1 MLDWINVGKLAA
13 ERDDHLSEY
22 FFDNGVLSK
31 VLESATSFLVLGR
44 KGAGKTAVFNFLQQ
58 NPSRYLS
65 RDDKLV
71 SLTFEDYKWNV
82 HALLQNPHAAESLAY
97 KDSWR
102 FVMYVEAL
110 SAMADWAAETGV
122 NLPKSAANARKIISQ
137 LFDSPTPSIYQLVG
151 KKLLSLSRVR
161 LPSLGV
167 ALEEGAIEASGDVGE
182 VSFEEIKG
190 EKTLQEALSNNIS
203 GLIEI
208 LERAVEDCCG
218 LGCRVFICLDRV
230 DEAWDDVS
238 FNVSRRVI
246 AGLVS
251 AADSVTS
258 KCRGQIRPVVFL
270 REDIFEV
277 LSLNDLNK
285 LREDCGALLHWDHE
299 SLYRMIL
306 ERVNFYARENAEAPV
321 PEVDDLFD
329 KREMRQRARPS
340 TYLLRRT
347 MMRPR
352 DLISFLGRVIE
363 SMKEAAADP
372 FADLKP
378 EPSATLSTDAIYDA
392 EPGYSEWLINEII
405 DEWGVQNPAIRT
417 YFNVIRAHGSTNIT
431 RDEFAS
437 ELARQEGDVSPQAID
452 DALRFMFDNSIIGF
466 KVGQSA
472 IWRFKCVYPSQGFIA
487 SDIYH
492 IHDGLVRGLGLK
504 EPRES

>member
-13 ERDDHLSEY
+13 ERDDNLSEY
-22 FFDNGVLSK
+22 FYDNGVLNR
-31 VLESATSFLVLGR
+31 VLASPTSFLVLGR

-58 NPSRYLS
+58 NHRRYLEAND
-65 RDDKLV
+65 RMV

-110 SAMADWAAETGV
+110 GAMASWAVENGAS
-122 NLPKSAANARKIISQ
+122 LPKSAANARKIISQ
-137 LFDSPTPSIYQLVG
+137 LFDSPEPSIYQLIG
-151 KKLLSLSRVR
+151 RKILRLSKIK
-161 LPSLGV
+161 LPSVGV
-167 ALEEGAIEASGDVGE
+167 ALEDGEIAANAGE
-182 VSFEEIKG
+182 VSFEEVQQ
-190 EKTLQEALSNNIS
+190 ERSLQESLSNNVT

-208 LERAVEDCCG
+208 LERAVEDCSG
-218 LGCRVFICLDRV
+218 LGCRVFICFDRV

-238 FNVSRRVI
+238 FDVSRRVI

-258 KCRGQIRPVVFL
+258 KCGGRVRPVVFL

-285 LREDCGALLHWDHE
+285 LREDCGALLHWDLD
-299 SLYRMIL
+299 SLFRMIL
-306 ERVNFYARENAEAPV
+306 ERVNFYARRHEKDPISEI
-321 PEVDDLFD
+321 DDLFD

-352 DLISFLGRVIE
+352 DVISFLGRIIE
-363 SMKEAAADP
+363 SMREAASDP
-372 FADLKP
+372 FSDSKP
-378 EPSATLSTDAIYDA
+378 EVPEKLPTDAIYDA
-392 EPGYSEWLINEII
+392 EPGYSEWLINELV
-405 DEWGVQNPAIRT
+405 DEWAVQNPAIRT

-431 RDEFAS
+431 RDEFAA
-437 ELARQEGDVSPQAID
+437 EIARQGGDGSSLSVD

-472 IWRFKCVYPSQGFIA
+472 IWKFKCVYPSQGFVA
-487 SDIYH
+487 SDVYH

>member
-22 FFDNGVLSK
+22 FFDNGVLTN
-31 VLESATSFLVLGR
+31 VLASPTSFLVLGR

-58 NPSRYLS
+58 NPERYLAEND
-65 RDDKLV
+65 RLV

-82 HALLQNPHAAESLAY
+82 HALLQNPHAADSLAY

-102 FVMYVEAL
+102 FVMYVETL
-110 SAMADWAAETGV
+110 SAMAAWAEKTGAK
-122 NLPKSAANARKIISQ
+122 LPKSAVSARKIISQ
-137 LFDSPTPSIYQLVG
+137 LFDSPEPSIYQLVG
-151 KKLLSLSRVR
+151 KKMLSLSRVK
-161 LPSLGV
+161 LPSFGV
-167 ALEEGAIEASGDVGE
+167 AIEDGNVEANAGE
-182 VSFEEIKG
+182 VSFDEVRH
-190 EKTLQEALSNNIS
+190 EKSLQESLSNNIS

-208 LERAVEDCCG
+208 LERAVEDCG
-218 LGCRVFICLDRV
+218 DIDCRVFICFDRV

-238 FNVSRRVI
+238 FDVSRRVI

-258 KCRGQIRPVVFL
+258 KCGGRVRPVVFL

-306 ERVNFYARENAEAPV
+306 ERVNFYARQNELEAV
-321 PEVDDLFD
+321 AEVDELFD

-363 SMKEAAADP
+363 SMREAAADP
-372 FADLKP
+372 FADPKP
-378 EPSATLSTDAIYDA
+378 EPATKLATDAIYEA
-392 EPGYSEWLINEII
+392 EPGYSEWLINELS

-417 YFNVIRAHGSTNIT
+417 YFNVIRAQGSTNIT
-431 RDEFAS
+431 RDEFAA
-437 ELARQEGDVSPQAID
+437 ELARQGGDGSNQGVD
-452 DALRFMFDNSIIGF
+452 DALRFLFENSIIGF
-466 KVGQSA
+466 KVGQST
-472 IWRFKCVYPSQGFIA
+472 IWKFKCVYPSQGFVA
-487 SDIYH
+487 SDVYH
-492 IHDGLVRGLGLK
+492 VHDGLVRGLGLK
-504 EPRES
+504 EPREA

>member
-1 MLDWINVGKLAA
+1 MAA

-22 FFDNGVLSK
+22 FFDNGVLSR
-31 VLESATSFLVLGR
+31 VLTSPTSFLVLGR

-58 NPSRYLS
+58 NPGRYLEKND
-65 RDDKLV
+65 RLV

-110 SAMADWAAETGV
+110 TAIAAWAGEVGEA
-122 NLPKSAANARKIISQ
+122 LPKSAVSARKIISR
-137 LFDSPTPSIYQLVG
+137 LFDSPEPGIYQLIG
-151 KKLLSLSRVR
+151 KKLLSISRVR

-167 ALEEGAIEASGDVGE
+167 ALEDGSVEINSGE
-182 VSFEEIKG
+182 VSFDEVRQDRS
-190 EKTLQEALSNNIS
+190 LQESLSNNIS

-208 LERAVEDCCG
+208 LERAVEECCS
-218 LGCRVFICLDRV
+218 LGCRVFICFDRV

-238 FNVSRRVI
+238 FDVSRRVI

-258 KCRGQIRPVVFL
+258 KCKGQVRPVVFL

-306 ERVNFYARENAEAPV
+306 ERVNFYARRNKMDPV
-321 PEVDDLFD
+321 AEVDDLFD

-352 DLISFLGRVIE
+352 DLISFLGRIID

-372 FADLKP
+372 FADPKP
-378 EPSATLSTDAIYDA
+378 EPATKLATDAIYDA
-392 EPGYSEWLINEII
+392 EPGYSEWLINELV
-405 DEWGVQNPAIRT
+405 DEWGVQNPVIRT

-431 RDEFAS
+431 RDEFAA
-437 ELARQEGDVSPQAID
+437 ELIRQGGDGSNQGVD
-452 DALRFMFDNSIIGF
+452 DALRFLFDNSILGF
-466 KVGQSA
+466 KVGQST
-472 IWRFKCVYPSQGFIA
+472 IWKFKCVYPSQGFVA
-487 SDIYH
+487 SDVYH
-492 IHDGLVRGLGLK
+492 VHDGLVRGFGLK
-504 EPRES
+504 EPRET